1 MKLVVRAAAAAAI
14 AVAALSAAAPA
25 FAATGI
31 AVQVSPSVAKK
42 GATVNVWA
50 DCATSGSAEI
60 SGQGL
65 DFRLALGP
73 AQRSGVSG
81 PLETANMP
89 FGRYGIV
96 VTCKDGSMGST
107 WLTVAPNGG
116 ARTGDGSTAGGP
128 NSALVTGGA
137 TLLGAAAIGGGL
149 LMMRRRSA
157 AQAG

>member
-65 DFRLALGP
+65 DSGSPSGRPSGAGCP
-73 AQRSGVSG
+73 AHWKPR
-81 PLETANMP
+81 
-89 FGRYGIV
+89 
-96 VTCKDGSMGST
+96 TCPS
-107 WLTVAPNGG
+107 A
-116 ARTGDGSTAGGP
+116 STA
-128 NSALVTGGA
+128 SW
-137 TLLGAAAIGGGL
+137 
-149 LMMRRRSA
+149 
-157 AQAG
+157 